1 MEAIMR
7 NLKIILGACL
17 LISTA
22 GCAYYD
28 SGYAYDGGYYHRRPV
43 YYGYSDRPYYRYYYC
58 YGYRHYDY
66 GFWQD
71 RRADG
76 HG

>member
-1 MEAIMR
+1 MR
-7 NLKIILGACL
+7 NLKIIVGACL

-28 SGYAYDGGYYHRRPV
+28 GGYGYDDGYYHRRPA
-43 YYGYSDRPYYRYYYC
+43 YYGYG
-58 YGYRHYDY
+58 YGYRSYPRYDYGAYHRYDY
-66 GFWQD
+66 GFWED
-71 RRADG
+71 HRPDS

>member
-1 MEAIMR
+1 MR

-43 YYGYSDRPYYRYYYC
+43 YYGYGYRPYYYD
-58 YGYRHYDY
+58 GYRHYDY
-66 GFWQD
+66 GFWED
-71 RRADG
+71 HRPDS